1 MMVRNF
7 ASVARSSLS
16 MIGVSSST
24 AFFLMP
30 ISSSV
35 AGSLLSS
42 LEGEKLSPEEIEGAW
57 YWKLGFLG
65 MPPTG
70 EITSLIGSLLLTQPA
85 AGVLPWLVVGC
96 RRGIALDHLSMS
108 QGYIL
113 HSYDVDQDRLKSMI
127 KTTEIKNYDFIA
139 DSDEL
144 RGKMSNLEPKRKEGS
159 LVIPIDHS
167 FDVKGVGTVI
177 LGVVKQGKVSV
188 HDELLILPQGKK
200 VFVKS
205 IQMHDDSADE
215 ATSPARVGLALKG
228 ISAIDIS
235 RGDVICDP
243 GYLSTSTALVKA
255 KFKKN
260 RYFKEEMSETH
271 TYLLAV
277 GLQLKPVKIR
287 FLEDQIELEVLKP
300 LVFSPGQHFVVI
312 KPDASGVRVCG
323 KGEII

>member
-1 MMVRNF
+1 VKNINF
-7 ASVARSSLS
+7 VLLGDASFAEELGKKGTTTDISIYDKKTPDAILTWTV
-16 MIGVSSST
+16 
-24 AFFLMP
+24 P
-30 ISSSV
+30 ITYPD
-35 AGSLLSS
+35 
-42 LEGEKLSPEEIEGAW
+42 KIQ
-57 YWKLGFLG
+57 
-65 MPPTG
+65 
-70 EITSLIGSLLLTQPA
+70 SLIQAINIAEYAILNVTKLDKF
-85 AGVLPWLVVGC
+85 VGEQI
-96 RRGIALDHLSMS
+96 IALDHLSMS

-127 KTTEIKNYDFIA
+127 KTTEIKNYDFLA

-144 RGKMSNLEPKRKEGS
+144 RVKMSNLQPKSKEGS

-177 LGVVKQGKVSV
+177 LGVIKQGKVNV
-188 HDELLILPQGKK
+188 HDELTILPQGKK
-200 VFVKS
+200 IFVKS

-235 RGDVICDP
+235 RGDVICNP
-243 GYLSTSTALVKA
+243 GYLSTSTLAKA

-260 RYFKEEMSETH
+260 PYFKEEMGETH

-287 FLEDQIELEVLKP
+287 FLEDEIELELLKP
-300 LVFSPGQHFVVI
+300 LVFSPDQHFVVI

>member
-1 MMVRNF
+1 MKNF
-7 ASVARSSLS
+7 NFVLLGDASIAEELGKKGTTTDISIYDKKTSDAILTWTV
-16 MIGVSSST
+16 
-24 AFFLMP
+24 P
-30 ISSSV
+30 ITYPD
-35 AGSLLSS
+35 
-42 LEGEKLSPEEIEGAW
+42 KIQ
-57 YWKLGFLG
+57 
-65 MPPTG
+65 
-70 EITSLIGSLLLTQPA
+70 SLIQAINIAEFAILNVTKLDKF
-85 AGVLPWLVVGC
+85 VGEQI
-96 RRGIALDHLSMS
+96 IALDHLSMS

-113 HSYDVDQDRLKSMI
+113 HSYDVGQDRLKSMI
-127 KTTEIKNYDFIA
+127 KTTEIRNYDFIA

-177 LGVVKQGKVSV
+177 LGVVKQGKISV
-188 HDELLILPQGKK
+188 HDELIILPQGKK

-205 IQMHDDSADE
+205 IQMHDDSVDE

-243 GYLSTSTALVKA
+243 GCLSTSTSLVKA

-260 RYFKEEMSETH
+260 PYFKEEMSETH

-312 KPDASGVRVCG
+312 KPDANGVRVCG

>member
-1 MMVRNF
+1 MKNINF
-7 ASVARSSLS
+7 VLLGDTSFAEELGKKGTTTDISIYDKKTSDAILTWTV
-16 MIGVSSST
+16 
-24 AFFLMP
+24 P
-30 ISSSV
+30 ITYPD
-35 AGSLLSS
+35 
-42 LEGEKLSPEEIEGAW
+42 KIQ
-57 YWKLGFLG
+57 
-65 MPPTG
+65 
-70 EITSLIGSLLLTQPA
+70 SLIQAINIAEYAILNVTKLDKF
-85 AGVLPWLVVGC
+85 VGEQI
-96 RRGIALDHLSMS
+96 IALDHLSMS

-127 KTTEIKNYDFIA
+127 KTTEIKNYDFLA

-144 RGKMSNLEPKRKEGS
+144 RGKMSNLQPIRKEGS

-188 HDELLILPQGKK
+188 HDELTILPQGKK

-235 RGDVICDP
+235 RGDVICNR
-243 GYLSTSTALVKA
+243 GYLNTSTNLAKA

-260 RYFKEEMSETH
+260 PYFKEEMGETH

-287 FLEDQIELEVLKP
+287 FLEDEIELDLLKP
-300 LVFSPGQHFVVI
+300 LVFSPDQHFVVI
-312 KPDASGVRVCG
+312 KPDAGGVRVCG

>member
-1 MMVRNF
+1 VKNINF
-7 ASVARSSLS
+7 VLLGDASFAEELGKKGTTTDISIYDKKTPDAILTWTV
-16 MIGVSSST
+16 
-24 AFFLMP
+24 P
-30 ISSSV
+30 ITYPD
-35 AGSLLSS
+35 
-42 LEGEKLSPEEIEGAW
+42 KIQ
-57 YWKLGFLG
+57 
-65 MPPTG
+65 
-70 EITSLIGSLLLTQPA
+70 SLIQAINIAEYAILNVTKLDKF
-85 AGVLPWLVVGC
+85 VGEQI
-96 RRGIALDHLSMS
+96 IALDHLSMS

-127 KTTEIKNYDFIA
+127 KTTEIKNYDFLA

-144 RGKMSNLEPKRKEGS
+144 RVKMSNLQPKSKEGS

-177 LGVVKQGKVSV
+177 LGVIKQGKVSV
-188 HDELLILPQGKK
+188 HDELTILPQGKK

-235 RGDVICDP
+235 RGDVICNP
-243 GYLSTSTALVKA
+243 GYLSTSTLAKA

-260 RYFKEEMSETH
+260 PYFKEEMGETH

-287 FLEDQIELEVLKP
+287 FLEDEIELELLKP
-300 LVFSPGQHFVVI
+300 LVFSPDQHFVVI

>member
-1 MMVRNF
+1 MKNF
-7 ASVARSSLS
+7 NFVLLGDASIAEELGKKGTTTDISIYDKKTSDAILTWTV
-16 MIGVSSST
+16 
-24 AFFLMP
+24 P
-30 ISSSV
+30 ITYPD
-35 AGSLLSS
+35 
-42 LEGEKLSPEEIEGAW
+42 KIQ
-57 YWKLGFLG
+57 
-65 MPPTG
+65 
-70 EITSLIGSLLLTQPA
+70 SLIQAINIAEYAILNVTKLDKF
-85 AGVLPWLVVGC
+85 VGEQI
-96 RRGIALDHLSMS
+96 IALDHLSMS

-188 HDELLILPQGKK
+188 HDELTILPQGKK

-235 RGDVICDP
+235 RGDVICNP
-243 GYLSTSTALVKA
+243 GYLNTSTNLAKA

-260 RYFKEEMSETH
+260 PYFKEEMGETH

-287 FLEDQIELEVLKP
+287 FLEDQIELELLKP
-300 LVFSPGQHFVVI
+300 LVYSPGQHFVVI